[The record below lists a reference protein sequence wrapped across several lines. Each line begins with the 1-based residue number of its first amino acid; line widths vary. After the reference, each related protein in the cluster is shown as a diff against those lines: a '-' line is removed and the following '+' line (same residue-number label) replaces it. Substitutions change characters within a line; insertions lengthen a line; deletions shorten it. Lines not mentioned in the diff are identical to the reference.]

1 MNILSTCHHRN
12 YCTVKKY
19 SYRYGNT
26 FEMLAGDVAI
36 LLVSIAKTLNA
47 AIWSISPY
55 SKITVRRMHVSLE
68 LIPHFVA
75 WAKTN
80 FLIFDP

>member
-47 AIWSISPY
+47 AI
-55 SKITVRRMHVSLE
+55 
-68 LIPHFVA
+68 
-75 WAKTN
+75 
-80 FLIFDP
+80 